1 MLVGEATLLSA
12 VGGALGLLLGHVLV
26 ACGAG
31 LVEQGSGVRPRA
43 GLILP
48 EELLA
53 YALLVLAGALSG
65 LLPASKAY
73 RSDAAASLAP
83 LS

>member
-1 MLVGEATLLSA
+1 
-12 VGGALGLLLGHVLV
+12 
-26 ACGAG
+26 
-31 LVEQGSGVRPRA
+31 
-43 GLILP
+43 LILP
-48 EELLA
+48 EEALA